1 MTRSL
6 STRAATFAALVLLAA
21 CKDSNSPP
29 DPNRIVNV
37 FVGTQVDSATL
48 RDRGEFILTLV
59 PVNGHGSVVTE
70 GITIEPSVT
79 GAAPAITLSGT
90 PRVVPP
96 DARPVAAAVS
106 MDNSRSML
114 DSDPQRRRVTAAQQ
128 FWTAL
133 LGADTRS
140 VAALLGFG
148 VDAPSPGFSD
158 TKLFQTW
165 TNDVATLNAAFDGIS
180 VSNGSP
186 LYRSSREIVRWIDS
200 TRTPDDA
207 YRRILVVFTDGLPDD
222 PTAEAALM
230 AEAASNGVTIHTVGL
245 GTASDQ
251 STQML
256 PDAVARL
263 TRLADETGGVYAG
276 APSAGS
282 LPAVFEALATIS
294 SDGALLA
301 TVKLDP
307 IPAAGTIV
315 AGKVRVSNVAGGA
328 DGNWT
333 VTVK

>member
-37 FVGTQVDSATL
+37 FVGTQVDSATM

-59 PVNGHGSVVTE
+59 PVNGRGEVVTD

-79 GAAPAITLSGT
+79 GATPTIALAGT

-106 MDNSRSML
+106 MDNSRSMG

-133 LGADTRS
+133 LGADSRS

-148 VDAPSPGFSD
+148 VDAASEGFSD

-165 TNDVATLNAAFDGIS
+165 TTSAPALNAAFDGLAL
-180 VSNGSP
+180 SNGSP
-186 LYRSSREIVRWIDS
+186 LYRSSREIIRWIDS
-200 TRTPDDA
+200 TRAPKEA

-222 PTAEAALM
+222 PTIEESLLAEAA
-230 AEAASNGVTIHTVGL
+230 ANEVTIHAVGL
-245 GTASDQ
+245 GPASDQ
-251 STQML
+251 SGQTL
-256 PDAVARL
+256 SDAVARL
-263 TRLADETGGVYAG
+263 TRLADATGGVYAG

-307 IPAAGTIV
+307 VPAAGTV
-315 AGKVRVSNVAGGA
+315 LAGKVRVSNVAGGA

-333 VTVK
+333 LTVK